1 MCICN
6 PNGLQYFLKIY
17 QNCGMAELDKEDIV
31 LKNQI
36 ADRIQYLRN
45 KTGLS
50 QTDFAKK
57 YDIDRQLIN
66 RWESKN
72 NKRGITI
79 YTINKFCKMINIPL
93 NEFFNF

>member
-1 MCICN
+1 
-6 PNGLQYFLKIY
+6 
-17 QNCGMAELDKEDIV
+17 MAELDKEDIV
-31 LKNQI
+31 LKNEI
-36 ADRIQYLRN
+36 ADRIQYLRT

-79 YTINKFCKMINIPL
+79 YTINKFCKMINISL
-93 NEFFNF
+93 NEFFDY